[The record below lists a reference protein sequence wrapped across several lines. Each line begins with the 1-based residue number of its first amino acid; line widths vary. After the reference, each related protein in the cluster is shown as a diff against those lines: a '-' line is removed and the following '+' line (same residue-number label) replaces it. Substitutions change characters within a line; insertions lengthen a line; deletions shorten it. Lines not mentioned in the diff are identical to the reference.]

1 MTTKEDIYNYIEW
14 HKNKYNCSDEPIFEI
29 QLFEKAMSDGFNYP
43 DTGVEGRPGFY
54 YELDTAIHAMNQN
67 WADIQDHAFRVGFI
81 LCHFP
86 GLYECATTE
95 ARMYFVWDEKKQGF
109 YQAEEPEIFRYYSL

>member
-14 HKNKYNCSDEPIFEI
+14 HKNKYNCGDEPIFEI
-29 QLFEKAMSDGFNYP
+29 RLFEKAVSGGFNYP
-43 DTGVEGRPGFY
+43 DTGIEDRPGFY

-67 WADIQDHAFRVGFI
+67 WADIQDHAFHAGFI

-86 GLYECATTE
+86 AGNGYESFQILLT
-95 ARMYFVWDEKKQGF
+95 
-109 YQAEEPEIFRYYSL
+109 YSALSLCLLHRSYERRI

>member
-14 HKNKYNCSDEPIFEI
+14 HKNKYNCGDQPIFEI
-29 QLFEKAMSDGFNYP
+29 RLFEKAVSGGFNYP
-43 DTGVEGRPGFY
+43 DTGIDDRPGFY

-67 WADIQDHAFRVGFI
+67 WADIQDHAFHAGFI

-95 ARMYFVWDEKKQGF
+95 TRMYFVWDEKKQGF
-109 YQAEEPEIFRYYSL
+109 YQVEEPEIFKHIAY